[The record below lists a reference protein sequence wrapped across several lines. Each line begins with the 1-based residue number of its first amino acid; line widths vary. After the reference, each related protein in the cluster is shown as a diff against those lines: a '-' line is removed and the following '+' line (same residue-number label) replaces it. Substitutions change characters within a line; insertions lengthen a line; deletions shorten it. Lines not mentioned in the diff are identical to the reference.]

1 MPRLILNATALLA
14 VLACAGGAGAAG
26 AENLAAP
33 VAPDG
38 RPGTVLGLVY
48 DGQTAELRRL
58 DALTLRPRGRAKLGA
73 LGAGMHVFSPDRRTL
88 LLASG
93 EAPLLRFIDVAGLR
107 LQGSLHLPGRGWP
120 SEFLWRT
127 SKRLTVLL
135 QGEEP
140 RLVTVDPQARRIL
153 GSQALPGL
161 TFATEARA
169 GRLAVLLA
177 PSEGIGTA
185 RLAVL
190 DGRQSRARVV
200 RLAGIR
206 AGSERIADS
215 PDSAAVRWQSP
226 GLAVSPD
233 GTRALVVPAGNRVAE
248 VDLSSLKV
256 SYHELSQPISL
267 LGRLRDWLEPPAEAK
282 VLEGPSRFAR
292 WLGDHHVAVTGVD
305 QNGIKQGRWDVKH
318 VGLRVIDVRNW
329 SVRGRADHV
338 SSILRARNILLAYGG
353 DWPEGTPGTGL
364 HGYGTDAEERFH
376 LLETTPIA
384 WVETSWPYAYTV
396 RVGNR
401 LRDVIDLRS
410 GQLLRTIPVRSTV
423 AVIGP

>member
-1 MPRLILNATALLA
+1 VPRLILNATALLA
-14 VLACAGGAGAAG
+14 VLACAGGAGVAG
-26 AENLAAP
+26 AESPAAP
-33 VAPDG
+33 PSA
-38 RPGTVLGLVY
+38 RPGTVLGLLY
-48 DGQTAELRRL
+48 GGQTAELRRL
-58 DALTLRPRGRAKLGA
+58 DALTLRPRGRARLGA
-73 LGAGMHVFSPDRRTL
+73 LGPGMHVFSPDRRTL

-93 EAPLLRFIDVAGLR
+93 EAPRLRFIDVAGLR
-107 LQGSLHLPGRGWP
+107 LQGSLDLPGRGWP

-127 SKRLTVLL
+127 STRLTVLL
-135 QGEEP
+135 QGAEP

-153 GSQALPGL
+153 GSQALPGI
-161 TFATEARA
+161 TFAAEARA

-177 PSEGIGTA
+177 PSAGIGTA

-190 DGRQSRARVV
+190 DGRQRARVV
-200 RLAGIR
+200 RLPGIR
-206 AGSERIADS
+206 AGSERIEDS
-215 PDSAAVRWQSP
+215 SDSAAVRWQNP
-226 GLAVSPD
+226 GLAISPD
-233 GTRALVVPAGNRVAE
+233 GTRALIVPAGNRVAE

-256 SYHELSQPISL
+256 RHHELSQPISL
-267 LGRLRDWLEPPAEAK
+267 LGRLRNWLEPPAEAK
-282 VLEGPSRFAR
+282 VVEGPSRFAR

-305 QNGIKQGRWDVKH
+305 QHGIKQGRWDVKH

-329 SVRGRADHV
+329 SVRGRAEHV
-338 SSILRARNILLAYGG
+338 SSILRARNVLLAYGG

-401 LRDVIDLRS
+401 QRDVIDLRS
-410 GQLLRTIPVRSTV
+410 GQLLRTITVRSTV
-423 AVIGP
+423 AVLGP